1 MKERKRRIL
10 WTLLSI
16 EVLTLW
22 GMDPFENLEE
32 NRDPQAQNKQK
43 PFIKVVQWKSLET
56 YLWLRRQ
63 DSRF

>member
-32 NRDPQAQNKQK
+32 NRDPQAQNK
-43 PFIKVVQWKSLET
+43 ET
-56 YLWLRRQ
+56 KTLHK
-63 DSRF
+63 DGTVEIT